1 MTSNFIKKTFI
12 IELNKYI
19 ALYGAISYFVKKE
32 EKSVNI
38 VNPRNKLSF
47 LIDQKGNKEG
57 IQLQL
62 SKLYGRLAEL
72 NENKIEN
79 FAILSSM
86 KNKYIGQKKMRNKE
100 IVDTIFIT
108 GL

>member
-57 IQLQL
+57 I
-62 SKLYGRLAEL
+62 
-72 NENKIEN
+72 
-79 FAILSSM
+79 
-86 KNKYIGQKKMRNKE
+86 
-100 IVDTIFIT
+100 
-108 GL
+108 